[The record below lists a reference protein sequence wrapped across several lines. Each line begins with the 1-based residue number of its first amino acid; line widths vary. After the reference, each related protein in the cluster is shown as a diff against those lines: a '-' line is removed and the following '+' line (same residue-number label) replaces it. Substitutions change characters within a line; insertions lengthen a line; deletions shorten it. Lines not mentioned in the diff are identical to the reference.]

1 MTSFADID
9 WRHWQR
15 AEPEEFDA
23 ASLQVIVQSLLAGS
37 DATVMHGAIRELERR
52 VAALEAKQPREE
64 EAPIGIPFT
73 WSNVDALSVGCDYNL
88 NN

>member
-1 MTSFADID
+1 MDRMTSFADID

-52 VAALEAKQPREE
+52 VAALEAKQPREDRGAYRHPVHLVE
-64 EAPIGIPFT
+64 CRCAFRR
-73 WSNVDALSVGCDYNL
+73 L
-88 NN
+88 